1 MLADHDLLNPLLL
14 RALAGAGHG
23 DLVVVADAGL
33 PLMGCAAIDL
43 SLTPGVPSFLEVARV
58 VRRALCVESALVAE
72 ESQLQP
78 FHSDLVSLIGPLPIE
93 YVSHEGFKARISA
106 AAVII
111 RTGECIPYS
120 NVAFVA
126 GTTF

>member
-1 MLADHDLLNPLLL
+1 ML
-14 RALAGAGHG
+14 RAFARAGHG

-33 PLMGCAAIDL
+33 PLMGCHTIDL
-43 SLTPGVPSFLEVARV
+43 SITPGVPSFLDVARV
-58 VRRALCVESALVAE
+58 VRRALCAESAIVAE
-72 ESQLQP
+72 ESLLQP
-78 FHSDLVSLIGPLPIE
+78 FHDGLVSLIAPLPIE
-93 YVSHEGFKARISA
+93 HVSHDVFKARISA

>member
-1 MLADHDLLNPLLL
+1 MLANHDLLNPLML

-33 PLMGCAAIDL
+33 PLMGCTSIDL
-43 SLTPGVPSFLEVARV
+43 SLTPGVPSFLDVARV
-58 VRRALCVESALVAE
+58 VRRALCVESAVVAE
-72 ESQLQP
+72 ESRLQSL
-78 FHSDLVSLIGPLPIE
+78 HDDLVSLIAPLPIE
-93 YVSHEGFKARISA
+93 YVSHDGFKARISS

-111 RTGECIPYS
+111 RTGECVPYS

>member
-1 MLADHDLLNPLLL
+1 MLASHDLLNPLML

-43 SLTPGVPSFLEVARV
+43 SLTPGVPSFLDVARV
-58 VRRALCVESALVAE
+58 VRRALCVESAIVAD
-72 ESQLQP
+72 ESRPQP
-78 FHSDLVSLIGPLPIE
+78 FHDDLVSLIAPRPIE
-93 YVSHEGFKARISA
+93 YVSHDEFKARISA
-106 AAVII
+106 SAVII

>member
-1 MLADHDLLNPLLL
+1 MLANHDLLNPLMLQ
-14 RALAGAGHG
+14 ALAGAGHG

-33 PLMGCAAIDL
+33 PLMGCASIDL

-58 VRRALCVESALVAE
+58 VRRALCAESAIIAN

-78 FHSDLVSLIGPLPIE
+78 FHDDLLSLIAPLPIE
-93 YVSHEGFKARISA
+93 YIPHDGFKARMGA

-111 RTGECIPYS
+111 RTGECVPYS